1 MFSDIQKVPPAPAP
15 NAVASVPSRE
25 PLRQQTDRT
34 NERMHTLKEVQEYI
48 HAIQLA
54 DAREKE
60 KILAKFEEKE
70 RKLVSKIREKA
81 ECESRLADLNHQLL
95 GEDTKRDAEVKQ
107 MKKVICDLQNDK
119 ASMRD
124 NMIKEMLSEMD
135 FRIKNFCDQYRE
147 EVTNE

>member
-1 MFSDIQKVPPAPAP
+1 VAPNDVKEEPDRYANATCGTAKMFSDIQKVPPAPAP

-70 RKLVSKIREKA
+70 RKLV
-81 ECESRLADLNHQLL
+81 
-95 GEDTKRDAEVKQ
+95 
-107 MKKVICDLQNDK
+107 
-119 ASMRD
+119 
-124 NMIKEMLSEMD
+124 
-135 FRIKNFCDQYRE
+135 
-147 EVTNE
+147 

>member
-1 MFSDIQKVPPAPAP
+1 
-15 NAVASVPSRE
+15 
-25 PLRQQTDRT
+25 
-34 NERMHTLKEVQEYI
+34 
-48 HAIQLA
+48 
-54 DAREKE
+54 
-60 KILAKFEEKE
+60 
-70 RKLVSKIREKA
+70 
-81 ECESRLADLNHQLL
+81 LL